1 MSTGRQKALRP
12 RMGEVVFIGGFLLL
26 LPLYAFAWEQA
37 YTREAPGR
45 PLHVVGSDCT
55 QYTLE
60 QSCSQDVGSAECR
73 AAVDAG
79 VQVWNSTGCSYF
91 HFVPTATATCCRV
104 GFQREGKNA
113 NCISWL
119 DDVWPDSYPPT
130 AIALTTITYNVADGA
145 ILDADVE
152 LNGAAF
158 SFGTTCAAGL
168 ADIQNTVAHETGHM
182 LGLDHTSVAGA
193 TMRPRSY
200 PGDCEL
206 RDLATDDIDG
216 VCTIYPL
223 SGSPGVCKEPQGGV
237 NLDCSPPP
245 DDCGCRAPG
254 DSPSGSAASLAVLA
268 LLLLRLR
275 RRRSPS

>member
-1 MSTGRQKALRP
+1 MKTQMNTRLPQLCSS
-12 RMGEVVFIGGFLLL
+12 VFVGVLFLL
-26 LPLYAFAWEQA
+26 LPLHAFAWVQA

-55 QYTLE
+55 QYTLQE
-60 QSCSQDVGSAECR
+60 SCSQDVGFAQCQ

-91 HFVPTATATCCRV
+91 HFVPTATANCCRA
-104 GFQREGKNA
+104 GFQRQGKNA

-119 DDVWPDSYPPT
+119 ENAWPDSYPRT

-145 ILDADVE
+145 ILDADIEV
-152 LNGAAF
+152 NGADF
-158 SFGTTCAAGL
+158 SFGTTCADGL
-168 ADIQNTVAHETGHM
+168 YDIQNTLAHEAGHM
-182 LGLDHTSVAGA
+182 LGLDHSPVAGA
-193 TMRPRSY
+193 TMKPNTG
-200 PGDCEL
+200 PGDCTL
-206 RDLATDDIDG
+206 RDLTADDIDG

-223 SGSPGVCKEPQGGV
+223 SGNPGVCKEPLGGV

-254 DSPSGSAASLAVLA
+254 HSPSGSAASLAVLA

>member
-1 MSTGRQKALRP
+1 MSTRRFHP
-12 RMGEVVFIGGFLLL
+12 CPSVFICGFLLL
-26 LPLYAFAWEQA
+26 LPLRAFAWEQA

-55 QYTLE
+55 QYTLQ
-60 QSCSQDVGSAECR
+60 QSCSEDVGFDECR

-91 HFVPTATATCCRV
+91 HFVPTAPATCCRV
-104 GFQREGKNA
+104 GYQGEGKNA

-119 DDVWPDSYPPT
+119 EDSWPPSYPPP

-145 ILDADVE
+145 ILDADIE

-158 SFGTTCAAGL
+158 TFGTTCASGL
-168 ADIQNTVAHETGHM
+168 ADVQNTTAHEAGHM
-182 LGLDHTSVAGA
+182 LGLDHSPVPGA
-193 TMRPRSY
+193 TMRTNSY
-200 PGDCEL
+200 AGDCEL
-206 RDLATDDIDG
+206 RDLSADDIEG
-216 VCTIYPL
+216 ACTIYPL
-223 SGSPGVCKEPQGGV
+223 SGNPGVCKGPQGGV

-254 DSPSGSAASLAVLA
+254 VSPSGSAASLAVLA

-275 RRRSPS
+275 RRRSPP